1 MLLTLFGFALM
12 ASAIT
17 ANKVLLGALSPALFV
32 SIRMGIAG
40 TVLFAYH
47 ILYKS
52 TRSWRSY
59 IDDIPRFCA
68 IALFTTTLPSLLK
81 AYALSCLPSSYAAL
95 IGSIDPFVTA
105 VYAYALWDQKI
116 TTRQLTGM
124 LLGFFS
130 VSIVIGLSQHQ
141 AHWWTGWESL
151 CTFPALAAI
160 LAVFLNRYG
169 WITARNI
176 MRDRNYSSGETTG
189 LIMLFGSF
197 FSLCS
202 AIVGGDLQFYQ
213 PISFSLVGIM
223 LYTIIAGN
231 IYGYNIYAHS
241 IQRIPLTT
249 VSLLGLSI
257 PFFVHI
263 FGVGLLGEQT
273 SILFV
278 AALCLMSLGT
288 AIFVTDPNARTQKN

>member
-1 MLLTLFGFALM
+1 MLTTLFGFALM

-17 ANKVLLGALSPALFV
+17 TNKILLGALSPALFV
-32 SIRMGIAG
+32 SVRMGIAG
-40 TVLFAYH
+40 AVLFAYH

-52 TRSWRSY
+52 KRSWRCY
-59 IDDIPRFCA
+59 INDVPRFCA
-68 IALFTTTLPSLLK
+68 IALFTTMLPSLLK
-81 AYALSCLPSSYAAL
+81 AYALSHLPSSYAAL

-105 VYAYALWDQKI
+105 LYAYALWDQRI
-116 TTRQLTGM
+116 TARQLSGM
-124 LLGFFS
+124 LLGFIS
-130 VSIVIGLSQHQ
+130 VTVVIALSQSQ
-141 AHWWTGWESL
+141 GCWSNWYSL
-151 CTFPALAAI
+151 CSIPSLAAI

-176 MRDRNYSSGETTG
+176 MRHKNYSSGETTG

-197 FSLCS
+197 FALCS
-202 AIVGGDLQFYQ
+202 AVIGSDLEINQ
-213 PISFSLVGIM
+213 PITLRLALTM

-241 IQRIPLTT
+241 IQRLPLTT

-263 FGVGLLGEQT
+263 FGVAFLGEQT
-273 SILFV
+273 STIFI
-278 AALCLMSLGT
+278 AALVLMTIGT
-288 AIFVTDPNARTQKN
+288 AIFVTDPHTRTQKD